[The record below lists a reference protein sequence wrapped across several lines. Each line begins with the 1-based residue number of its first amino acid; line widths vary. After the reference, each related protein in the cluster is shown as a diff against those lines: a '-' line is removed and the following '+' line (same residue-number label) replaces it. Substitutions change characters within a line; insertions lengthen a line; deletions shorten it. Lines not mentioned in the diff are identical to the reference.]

1 MSTLE
6 LKEILKS
13 KIDNT
18 NDEQFLSE
26 VYAILNS
33 GNQSIINL
41 TLNQKKSIENGQ
53 KDYLDGNY
61 FSNDQVNEEM
71 EQWLKE

>member
-13 KIDNT
+13 KIDKIDN
-18 NDEQFLSE
+18 ELFLSE
-26 VYAILNS
+26 INAILNQECDLVIS
-33 GNQSIINL
+33 LINDQKISI
-41 TLNQKKSIENGQ
+41 KKGQ
-53 KDYLDGNY
+53 TNYLLGNY